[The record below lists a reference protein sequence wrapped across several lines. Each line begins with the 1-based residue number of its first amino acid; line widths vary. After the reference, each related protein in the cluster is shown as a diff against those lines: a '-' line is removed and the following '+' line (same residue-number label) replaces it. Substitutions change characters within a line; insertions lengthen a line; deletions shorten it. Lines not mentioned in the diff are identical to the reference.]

1 MRINHKISTIMYLD
15 RWDQSGD
22 IWHNAQPPPC
32 CKNKQTNKQDC
43 MLVDGWW
50 FGLGL
55 LPQDLSTLQLLSCI
69 SCNIKIICLP
79 ARAGRKLCQQ
89 DNDTR
94 HSSKST
100 AEWIKIIIIII
111 KVFQWPSSDL
121 KMTEMLWQQR
131 KRTAKT
137 PVKTLFFV
145 VFLYD
150 SVIKICSH
158 WQRQS

>member
-22 IWHNAQPPPC
+22 IWHNAQPPC
-32 CKNKQTNKQDC
+32 CKKTNKQHC

-55 LPQDLSTLQLLSCI
+55 LPQDLSTLKLLSCI

-100 AEWIKIIIIII
+100 AEWIIIIIIII
-111 KVFQWPSSDL
+111 KVFQVQTSKWMKCSGSNL
-121 KMTEMLWQQR
+121 RGLQRLLWKLCFLLSFYMTVW
-131 KRTAKT
+131 
-137 PVKTLFFV
+137 
-145 VFLYD
+145 
-150 SVIKICSH
+150 
-158 WQRQS
+158 